1 MAIGCG
7 LFNAPRHV
15 VNVAILLRRILLRR
29 IELSVRVY
37 GGGMAAVFFNRQR
50 RQEIYAIAEN
60 KTWPDE
66 FSLLRGK
73 ARVPL
78 DRLPGG

>member
-15 VNVAILLRRILLRR
+15 VNVAILLRR